1 MTTSPE
7 PASRAPTSRQPAP
20 RGPGRR
26 PGGGD
31 TRREIL
37 AAAQNEFAAKGYDG
51 TTIRAVGSAAGVDP
65 ALVHHYFGSKDDLF
79 LAALQI
85 PYDPRLIVP
94 RVVAAGTDGLGE
106 RLVEAFLSIWEDPQ
120 TRMPLLA
127 VVRSGLA
134 TESAGNLLAEG
145 MLRMIF
151 TPVAQALD
159 TPDAPLRVQLVA
171 SQMLGLVVARYVL
184 GLEPLASLPPAEVV
198 RLLGPTLQRYLTG

>member
-1 MTTSPE
+1 MTSSP
-7 PASRAPTSRQPAP
+7 RPTARQPAA

-26 PGGGD
+26 PAGGAD
-31 TRREIL
+31 TRRDIL
-37 AAAQNEFAAKGYDG
+37 AAAQSEFASKGYDG

-106 RLVEAFLSIWEDPQ
+106 RLVEAYLSIWEDPQ

-184 GLEPLASLPPAEVV
+184 ALEPLASLSPAEVV